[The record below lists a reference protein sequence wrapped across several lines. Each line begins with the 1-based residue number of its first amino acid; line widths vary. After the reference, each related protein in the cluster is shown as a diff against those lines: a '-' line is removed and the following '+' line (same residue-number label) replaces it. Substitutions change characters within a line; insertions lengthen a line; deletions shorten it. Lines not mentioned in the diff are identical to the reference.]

1 MIRVLTTALA
11 ALIATLVFGIAVIVV
26 TWLGGD
32 RAGYRHAGIQRAW
45 ARAVL
50 RGAGVRVENENEDLL
65 AEARSRVLVANHSSL
80 FDILVLASVLRV
92 PYSWVMKEELGRI
105 FFFGSA
111 VRSAGH
117 IMLDRSNTEK
127 AVRSL
132 DRMTERLATEPL
144 TVIMFPEGTRSRTG
158 ALGRFRRGAFMLAIR
173 AEAEIL
179 PAAIRGTFE
188 IKPKGV
194 GRIAPGTVS
203 IRIGEPIPTA
213 GLEAKDR
220 GRITTRVREEVAALL
235 VAPDRS

>member
-26 TWLGGD
+26 TCLGGD

-50 RGAGVRVENENEDLL
+50 GGAGVRVEIENEDLL
-65 AEARSRVLVANHSSL
+65 TEARSRVLVANHSSL

-194 GRIAPGTVS
+194 GRIAPGTVR

-213 GLEAKDR
+213 GLETKDR

-235 VAPDRS
+235 VATDRS